1 MVVLPVV
8 FRSLVFFVFSCF
20 HLHSFILVIV
30 ISLVISLV
38 PHSGMLIRGLWLL
51 SPTNLRQLPLPP
63 ALFVF
68 FPSGTNGP
76 HDVSLNDYTHD
87 LHSFLNFI
95 FVILYFSQS
104 IISTSSDFLF
114 FITLQFALQSYSH
127 APRIRAWTLTN
138 TTVTRMH
145 TL

>member
-38 PHSGMLIRGLWLL
+38 PHSGMVICGLWLL
-51 SPTNLRQLPLPP
+51 SPTNLRQLLLPP

-68 FPSGTNGP
+68 FPSLTNGP

-87 LHSFLNFI
+87 LHSFLDFI
-95 FVILYFSQS
+95 FVILYLDHISQS
-104 IISTSSDFLF
+104 IISNSSDFLF
-114 FITLQFALQSYSH
+114 FITLQLLCY
-127 APRIRAWTLTN
+127 
-138 TTVTRMH
+138 H
-145 TL
+145 TLMPLAFEHGH